1 MTVKNNDFLFLLVGI
16 ILAGLAAL
24 ALSSPDAII
33 GLYGVAGMLGIVM
46 VLAIIIKPNFGA
58 TILIIAIFTN
68 ISAQLTDHGYPAV
81 VKPLVAVVFGAI
93 MVRNYYAGQLPKDRK
108 KTAAIE
114 TFIIMYFA
122 VITMSYL
129 VAADKNRA
137 LDAVLDMGK
146 DIIIIYTI
154 LFALREWRTWKQ
166 AIWVIILTTAAL
178 SMLGVYQV
186 VTGDHAQDFFGLST
200 VQAEGILETTDATS
214 ARVSGPVHDPNMWA
228 QIIVPVMALVLF
240 QIMHEPRVK
249 LKILGVGILA
259 ALLIVLLNTYSRGG
273 YLAFM
278 VVGFLTF
285 FVFEKRIHPLVAV
298 AGLGLLV
305 LLIPF
310 LPADY
315 RSRFESLSFLSD
327 GSSGV
332 YQDSSLQGRSSVML
346 SGLTMFAYNPL
357 LGVGASNFMNNY
369 QKYNQIVGLEFKYG
383 EREAH
388 SLYTQ
393 ILAETGI
400 LGGVSFFGIMASLLS
415 GLAKTVK
422 SIQNLPAYKSYIH
435 WVVSLQVAIV
445 GYLVAATFLHD
456 AFIRYFWI
464 LVALALT
471 AIQLIDER
479 LNSMDRSKFLED
491 SL

>member
-1 MTVKNNDFLFLLVGI
+1 MTVKNNDFLFLVAGI
-16 ILAGLAAL
+16 ILSGLAAL
-24 ALSSPDAII
+24 ALSNPDATI
-33 GLYGVAGMLGIVM
+33 GLYGVAGLLGIVM

-58 TILIIAIFTN
+58 TILIVAIYTN

-93 MVRNYYAGQLPKDRK
+93 MVRNYYAGQLPTDRK
-108 KTAAIE
+108 KTASIE
-114 TFIIMYFA
+114 AFILMYFA
-122 VITMSYL
+122 VIAASYL
-129 VAADKNRA
+129 VASDKDRA
-137 LDAVLDMGK
+137 FDAVLDMAK

-166 AIWVIILTTAAL
+166 AIWVIIITTAAL
-178 SMLGVYQV
+178 SLLGVYQV
-186 VTGDHAQDFFGLST
+186 VTGDRTQDFFGLST
-200 VQAEGILETTDATS
+200 VQNEGVLETTDATS
-214 ARVSGPVHDPNMWA
+214 ARISGPVHDPNMWA
-228 QIIVPVMALVLF
+228 EIIVPVMALVIF
-240 QIMHEPRVK
+240 QIMHEPRIK
-249 LKILGVGILA
+249 LKLLGAGILVS
-259 ALLIVLLNTYSRGG
+259 LLIVLLNTYSRGG

-278 VVGFLTF
+278 VVIFLTF
-285 FVFEKRIHPLVAV
+285 FVFEKRVSPLIAV
-298 AGLGLLV
+298 AGVGLLI
-305 LLIPF
+305 LLLPF

-315 RSRFESLSFLSD
+315 RSRFESLSFLSQ

-332 YQDSSLQGRSSVML
+332 YQDSSLQGRTSVML

-369 QKYNQIVGLEFKYG
+369 QKYNQILGIEFQYG

-400 LGGVSFFGIMASLLS
+400 LGGIAFFGVIASLLS

-422 SIQNLPAYKSYIH
+422 SIQNLPAFKSYVH
-435 WVVSLQVAIV
+435 WIVSLQVCII

-464 LVALALT
+464 LVALSLT
-471 AIQLIDER
+471 AIQLIDEQ
-479 LNSMDRSKFLED
+479 LNTMDRSTLREN